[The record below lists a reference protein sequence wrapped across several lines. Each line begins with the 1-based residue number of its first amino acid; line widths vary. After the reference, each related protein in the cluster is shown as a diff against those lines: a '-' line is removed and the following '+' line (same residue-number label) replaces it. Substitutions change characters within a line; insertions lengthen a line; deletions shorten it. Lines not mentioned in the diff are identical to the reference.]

1 MVGTFSMSSRAG
13 KAWDSEWF
21 SSAQKVS
28 LSATLLESSRKSK
41 TATGS
46 WIGEVWALF
55 RLTPP
60 PFQHSTNFFWGA
72 ANLIGIER
80 QP

>member
-1 MVGTFSMSSRAG
+1 
-13 KAWDSEWF
+13 
-21 SSAQKVS
+21 